1 MLGSWPSSPSPQSGM
16 SRHCQ
21 IRGFLGK
28 QADCS
33 PALST
38 PASQCL
44 AHFRPDTLPGTKYL
58 KETVLLLLLF
68 CSYRSSSFHVII
80 ASLCSG
86 SNRRYTWIPTTPS
99 TGDPECLTQKH
110 PWRPATDVSAELCPG
125 SHHHCDLMAWPRKCH
140 LTSVR
145 PL

>member
-1 MLGSWPSSPSPQSGM
+1 MGYQVRIKRSSKPVLGSWPSSPSPQSGM

-44 AHFRPDTLPGTKYL
+44 AHFRPDTLPGTEYL
-58 KETVLLLLLF
+58 KETQFSCYSCSVPTEAVPSMSLLLLF
-68 CSYRSSSFHVII
+68 IAEVIVAI
-80 ASLCSG
+80 HGYQPPLVMATQSASHR
-86 SNRRYTWIPTTPS
+86 NTP
-99 TGDPECLTQKH
+99 GGQ
-110 PWRPATDVSAELCPG
+110 R
-125 SHHHCDLMAWPRKCH
+125 LM
-140 LTSVR
+140 
-145 PL
+145 